1 MCQSDRSIVRLV
13 ITNHT
18 LSTRSFKMTPI
29 ETTKTMLASL
39 NLSDEELKEVRDVCD
54 MLAVIVVDDWI
65 EKRITKNHD

>member
-1 MCQSDRSIVRLV
+1 
-13 ITNHT
+13 
-18 LSTRSFKMTPI
+18 MTPI